1 MIELNLLEK
10 KQPVVLPTVIGIDLN
25 KINIKMLGIAIVIYY
40 LPSILVSSLYE
51 DKIAEAERKLKVI
64 LAQNEQSSAAIDK
77 DNNVKYQ
84 VEAYKSQVMKLQ
96 SRSTQVDEI
105 LKNRTNPKKILEKI
119 ARSIP
124 EDVWFTSLSIN
135 EKHEISIQGGSYTP
149 RAIGEFI
156 TNINDSPYLGG
167 SITPVNQENKK
178 EDLDGV
184 LTNFELFELKGKV
197 INYDMRSK

>member
-10 KQPVVLPTVIGIDLN
+10 KKPLVLPVVLGIDLN
-25 KINIKMLGIAIVIYY
+25 KIDIKMLGIAIVIYY
-40 LPSILVSSLYE
+40 LPSIVISSLYE
-51 DKIAEAERKLKVI
+51 EKFADAENKLKI
-64 LAQNEQSSAAIDK
+64 LTNKNEVSIAAIEK
-77 DNNVKYQ
+77 DNNVKFQ
-84 VEAYKSQVMKLQ
+84 VDAYKSQVIKLQ
-96 SRSTQVDEI
+96 SRSNQVDEI

-124 EDVWFTSLSIN
+124 EDVWFTRLSIN

-167 SITPVNQENKK
+167 SVTPVSQENKR

-184 LTNFELFELKGKV
+184 LTNYELFELKGRV
-197 INYDMRSK
+197 LNYDMRSK

>member
-10 KQPVVLPTVIGIDLN
+10 KKPVVLPVVLGLDLN
-25 KINIKMLGIAIVIYY
+25 KIDIKKLGIAIVIYY
-40 LPSILVSSLYE
+40 LPSILVSTLYE
-51 DKIAEAERKLKVI
+51 DKIADAEKKLQIITTK
-64 LAQNEQSSAAIDK
+64 NETSKAAIEK

-84 VEAYKSQVMKLQ
+84 VDAYKAQVIKLQ
-96 SRSTQVDEI
+96 SRSNQVDEI

-135 EKHEISIQGGSYTP
+135 EKHELSIRGGSDTP

-156 TNINDSPYLGG
+156 TNINDSPYFGG
-167 SITPVNQENKK
+167 NVTPVNQENKK

-184 LTNFELFELKGKV
+184 LTSYESFELKGRV